1 VKPIAVTNSQR
12 ASSYPNLPTVAQAG
26 FPDLTF
32 DGLTGLFGP
41 RSMPGAARER
51 IAADIKTAM
60 ADSTIVARLTAT
72 GQVVSPGGSAEFAAS
87 LDRQRSALAA
97 IAKVLG
103 IKTAQ

>member
-1 VKPIAVTNSQR
+1 
-12 ASSYPNLPTVAQAG
+12 
-26 FPDLTF
+26 
-32 DGLTGLFGP
+32 
-41 RSMPGAARER
+41 
-51 IAADIKTAM
+51 M
-60 ADSTIVARLTAT
+60 ADPTIVARLTAT